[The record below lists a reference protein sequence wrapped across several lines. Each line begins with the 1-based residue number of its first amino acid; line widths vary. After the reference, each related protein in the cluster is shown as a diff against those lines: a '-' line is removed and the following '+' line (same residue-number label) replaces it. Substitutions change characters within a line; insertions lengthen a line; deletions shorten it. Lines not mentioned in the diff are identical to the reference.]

1 MRCVSEAETQK
12 IEGRVPEQ
20 LLDQV
25 DVGHEHTAAAVAC
38 QAELIHGVTVMSC

>member
-1 MRCVSEAETQK
+1 MRCVSEAETDGPK
-12 IEGRVPEQ
+12 GRVPEQ

-38 QAELIHGVTVMSC
+38 QAKLVHGVTV

>member
-1 MRCVSEAETQK
+1 MGCVSEAETQR
-12 IEGRVPEQ
+12 ISGRVPEQ

-38 QAELIHGVTVMSC
+38 QAKLVHGVTV